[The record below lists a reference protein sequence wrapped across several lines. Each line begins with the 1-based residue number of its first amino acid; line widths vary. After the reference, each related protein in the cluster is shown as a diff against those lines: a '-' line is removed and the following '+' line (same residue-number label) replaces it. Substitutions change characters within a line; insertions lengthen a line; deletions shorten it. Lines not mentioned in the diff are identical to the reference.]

1 MKRAP
6 TIEVFTFMAKHG
18 LTLVDLTEVGG
29 EDLKSPNPKKAEK
42 ARRVEKCWSL
52 MARLGIKFRDLE
64 NSPQPIPD
72 KPSRRRRGE
81 GHFSEVSEN
90 IRISAISVDKEP
102 NEINDLTNS
111 APVGSRI
118 SIRR

>member
-64 NSPQPIPD
+64 NSPSADTRQAEPQATW
-72 KPSRRRRGE
+72 RGSL
-81 GHFSEVSEN
+81 F
-90 IRISAISVDKEP
+90 RSV
-102 NEINDLTNS
+102 
-111 APVGSRI
+111 
-118 SIRR
+118 